1 MNKNSKFV
9 ITGIGTDVG
18 KTVVSSII
26 AEALKASYWKPIQA
40 GDLDNSDSI
49 KVNRFTDNVT
59 VLPEAFRLSEPM
71 SPHAAAEVD
80 GVEIAIDDL
89 NIPEVEGNLIIE
101 GAGGIMVPVNSNGLT
116 FADLIEQ
123 WKLPTIVVS
132 RHYLGS
138 INHTLLTVE
147 VLQSRGVTIEGL
159 VFVGDE
165 NKATE
170 EIILKST
177 GVKFLA
183 RIPMAEELNKA
194 FVLEQA
200 DLLAGFF

>member
-1 MNKNSKFV
+1 
-9 ITGIGTDVG
+9 
-18 KTVVSSII
+18 
-26 AEALKASYWKPIQA
+26 
-40 GDLDNSDSI
+40 
-49 KVNRFTDNVT
+49 
-59 VLPEAFRLSEPM
+59 
-71 SPHAAAEVD
+71 
-80 GVEIAIDDL
+80 
-89 NIPEVEGNLIIE
+89 
-101 GAGGIMVPVNSNGLT
+101 
-116 FADLIEQ
+116 
-123 WKLPTIVVS
+123 
-132 RHYLGS
+132 LGS

-159 VFVGDE
+159 VCVGDE